1 MRLTICLI
9 NEVNKMSDMIKR
21 KLDEA
26 KKNLAKLEKDAN
38 REPPKERKT
47 KDMSMN
53 VPEVPPDNFKPDENI
68 PGFITA
74 GPRMSKKWK
83 QV

>member
-1 MRLTICLI
+1 
-9 NEVNKMSDMIKR
+9 MSDMIKR

-53 VPEVPPDNFKPDENI
+53 VPEVPPDNFKPDENRETHTQRTGKRRT
-68 PGFITA
+68 PFSCFGK
-74 GPRMSKKWK
+74 R
-83 QV
+83 

>member
-1 MRLTICLI
+1 MQI
-9 NEVNKMSDMIKR
+9 E
-21 KLDEA
+21 
-26 KKNLAKLEKDAN
+26 
-38 REPPKERKT
+38 KERKT

-68 PGFITA
+68 PGFISG

>member
-1 MRLTICLI
+1 MTKK
-9 NEVNKMSDMIKR
+9 NKTYEVNKMSDMIKR

-47 KDMSMN
+47 KDMTMN
-53 VPEVPPDNFKPDENI
+53 VPEVPPDTFKPDENI

>member
-1 MRLTICLI
+1 
-9 NEVNKMSDMIKR
+9 MIRR
-21 KLDEA
+21 KLNEA
-26 KKNLAKLEKDAN
+26 KKSLAKIEKDAN

-47 KDMSMN
+47 KDMTMI
-53 VPEVPPDNFKPDENI
+53 VAEVAPDTFKPDENI
-68 PGFITA
+68 PGFISG